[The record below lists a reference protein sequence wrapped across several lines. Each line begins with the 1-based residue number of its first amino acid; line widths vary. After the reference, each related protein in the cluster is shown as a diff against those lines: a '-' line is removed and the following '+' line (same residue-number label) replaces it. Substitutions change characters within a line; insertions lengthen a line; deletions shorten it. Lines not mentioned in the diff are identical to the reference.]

1 MLAPQVPHT
10 EDLLSAVTSP
20 THPDPHAPLRHD
32 VHDLGA
38 MLGATLRE
46 QVGERLF
53 DNVERVR
60 ALAKNAR
67 AGRDDDFRELEHLL
81 TELPV
86 DEAFNISRAFA
97 HFLTLANVAEQHHRV
112 RRRRVYQQNPDATPQ
127 PGSFDETF
135 DRLLKAGVTPEA
147 LHETICRQQIECV
160 LTAHPTEVVR
170 RTLLR
175 KHNRIAALL
184 ARRDGRDLTA
194 FERGETEQALRRDVT
209 SCWLTDEIRRTRPT
223 PLDEAHSGLAYLEET
238 LWEVVPRF
246 LRLLDTAL
254 RKFTGLPL
262 PLTVAPIRFGSWM
275 GGDRDGNPHVTA
287 AVTRNVCL
295 LARRQAL
302 TLYAR
307 DLKAL
312 ASELSMTACSD
323 ALRTRVGDAHEP
335 YRAFLDGMQ
344 ERLAATLQDVNAQLA
359 GQPPTQHANTYS
371 NANELAGDLLLCHQ
385 SLHDVGAGTIADG
398 PLLDTLRRVTCFG
411 LTLARLDVRQEAARH
426 TDVLDAFTRAQG
438 DGAYGEWDEAQR
450 QAFLARALQ
459 ADPAPIPPELLDDP
473 SHREVLDTFKAIAEL
488 GPDALGAYVIS
499 MAKMPSDILAVA
511 FLQHQAGCR
520 QRLPVVPLFE
530 TVDALRQAGATIRQ
544 LLAIP
549 WYRQQIGGA
558 LQVMVGYSDS
568 AKDAGILTA
577 GWELYKAQEELVQ
590 VCREYGIR
598 LTLFHGRGG
607 SIGRGGGPTYTAI
620 QSQPPGS
627 IDGRLRVTEQGEM
640 IQSKFGIPGIALRT
654 LEVYTTAVAE
664 ATLRPS
670 PTPGPEW
677 RACMEGLSQT
687 AMTAYR
693 EVVRHDARF
702 VPYFRAATPEAVLGE
717 LNIGS
722 RPARRRADAG
732 VDSLRAIPW
741 IFAWTQTRLMLPS
754 WLGVGAALEEAL
766 RNGQH
771 DQLHTM
777 YENWPFMQSTLDLV
791 GMVMAKADVRIAA
804 CYDEW
809 LVPESLR
816 PLGEDLR
823 RRFDAAARAVLAVTG
838 HDDLLATHP
847 VLRRSIDVRNPYV
860 DPLNIVQAALLRR
873 FREQPEDA
881 TLRDALL
888 VTANGIAAGMRN
900 TG

>member
-1 MLAPQVPHT
+1 MNT
-10 EDLLSAVTSP
+10 VTPP
-20 THPDPHAPLRHD
+20 TYPDPHAPLRHD

-38 MLGATLRE
+38 MLGDALRE

-53 DNVERVR
+53 ENVERVR
-60 ALAKNAR
+60 TLAKNAR
-67 AGRDDDFRELEHLL
+67 AGSDDDFRELEALL
-81 TELPV
+81 TDLPV
-86 DEAFNISRAFA
+86 DEALNISRAFA
-97 HFLTLANVAEQHHRV
+97 HFLALANVAEQHHRV
-112 RRRRVYQQNPDATPQ
+112 RRRRVYQQNPEAAPQ
-127 PGSFDETF
+127 RGSFDETF

-147 LHETICRQQIECV
+147 LHETICRQQVEYV

-175 KHNRIAALL
+175 KHNHIAALL
-184 ARRDGRDLTA
+184 ARRDGRDLTP
-194 FERGETEQALRRDVT
+194 FERDETEAALRRDVT
-209 SCWLTDEIRRTRPT
+209 ACWLTDEIRRARPT
-223 PLDEAHSGLAYLEET
+223 PLDEAHGGLAYLEET
-238 LWEVVPRF
+238 LWDVVPRF
-246 LRLLDTAL
+246 LHLLDAAL
-254 RKFTGLPL
+254 LKFTGKPL
-262 PLTVAPIRFGSWM
+262 PLTAAPVRFGAWM
-275 GGDRDGNPHVTA
+275 GGDRDGNPYVTA
-287 AVTRNVCL
+287 NITRQVCL

-302 TLYAR
+302 ALYAR

-323 ALRTRVGDAHEP
+323 ALRAQVGDAHEP
-335 YRAFLDGMQ
+335 YRAFLDGVQ
-344 ERLAATLQDVNAQLA
+344 ARLDATLQDVNAQLA
-359 GQPPTQHANTYS
+359 GQPPTRANTCI
-371 NANELAGDLLLCHQ
+371 NADELADALLLCHQ
-385 SLHDVGAGTIADG
+385 SLHSVGAGAIADG
-398 PLLDTLRRVTCFG
+398 PLLDALRRVTCFG
-411 LTLARLDVRQEAARH
+411 LTLARLDIRQEAARH
-426 TDVLDAFTRAQG
+426 TAVLDAFTRAQG
-438 DGAYGEWDEAQR
+438 CGAYGEWDETQR
-450 QAFLARALQ
+450 QTFLGRALQ
-459 ADPAPIPPELLDDP
+459 ADPAPTPPQLLDDP
-473 SHREVLDTFKAIAEL
+473 SHRESLETFRAIADL
-488 GPDALGAYVIS
+488 GPDTLGAYVIS
-499 MAKMPSDILAVA
+499 MAKAPSDILAVA

-544 LLAIP
+544 LLALP
-549 WYRQQIGGA
+549 WYRQQIGDM

-590 VCREYGIR
+590 ACREYGIR

-607 SIGRGGGPTYTAI
+607 SIGRGGGPTYAAI

-670 PTPGPEW
+670 PVPGPEW
-677 RACMEGLSQT
+677 RRCMERLSQT

-693 EVVRHDARF
+693 RVVRNDARF
-702 VPYFRAATPEAVLGE
+702 VPYFQAATPEAVLGE

-722 RPARRRADAG
+722 RPARRRADLG

-766 RNGQH
+766 RSGQH
-771 DQLHTM
+771 GQLHAM
-777 YENWPFMQSTLDLV
+777 YRNWPFMQSTLDLI
-791 GMVMAKADVRIAA
+791 GMVMAKADMRMAA

-809 LVPESLR
+809 LVPDALQ
-816 PLGEDLR
+816 PLGENLR
-823 RRFDAAARAVLAVTG
+823 RRFAAATRAVLEVTG
-838 HDDLLATHP
+838 HDDLLATNP

-873 FREQPEDA
+873 FRNHPADA

-888 VTANGIAAGMRN
+888 VTVNGIAAGMRN

>member
-1 MLAPQVPHT
+1 MH
-10 EDLLSAVTSP
+10 S
-20 THPDPHAPLRHD
+20 DPHAPLRQD

-38 MLGATLRE
+38 MLGDTLRE
-46 QVGERLF
+46 QAGETLF
-53 DNVERVR
+53 QTVERVR

-67 AGRDDDFRELEHLL
+67 AGSDDDFRELEHLL
-81 TELPV
+81 AQLPV
-86 DEAFNISRAFA
+86 NEALHISRAFA

-112 RRRRVYQQNPDATPQ
+112 RRRRVYQRDPQ
-127 PGSFDETF
+127 AVPQRGSCDETF
-135 DRLLKAGVTPEA
+135 ARLLAAGVTPET

-160 LTAHPTEVVR
+160 LTAHPTEVIR

-184 ARRDGRDLTA
+184 ACRDTRDLTP
-194 FERGETEQALRRDVT
+194 FERDETEQALRRDIT
-209 SCWLTDEIRRTRPT
+209 SCWLTDEIRRARPT
-223 PLDEAHSGLAYLEET
+223 PLDEAHGGLAYLEET

-254 RKFTGLPL
+254 LKFTGKAL
-262 PLTVAPIRFGSWM
+262 PLTAASVRFGSWM

-287 AVTRNVCL
+287 DVTRRVCL

-323 ALRTRVGDAHEP
+323 ALRARVGNAHEP
-335 YRAFLDGMQ
+335 YRAILDGVQ
-344 ERLAATLQDVNAQLA
+344 ERLDATLQDIDAQLA
-359 GQPPTQHANTYS
+359 GQPPTGANTYA
-371 NANELAGDLLLCHQ
+371 NADELADALLLCHQ
-385 SLHDVGAGTIADG
+385 SLHSIGAGTIADG

-438 DGAYGEWDEAQR
+438 YGAYGEWDEAQR
-450 QAFLARALQ
+450 LTFLRQALQ
-459 ADPAPIPPELLDDP
+459 NDPAPIPSQLLDDP
-473 SHREVLDTFKAIAEL
+473 SLREVLETFTAIAEL
-488 GPDALGAYVIS
+488 GPDALGAYLIS
-499 MAKMPSDILAVA
+499 MAKTPSDILAVA

-530 TVDALRQAGATIRQ
+530 TVDALRQAGVTIRQ

-549 WYRQQIGGA
+549 WYRQQLGGT

-577 GWELYKAQEELVQ
+577 GWELYKAQEQLVQ

-607 SIGRGGGPTYTAI
+607 SIGRGGGPTYAAI

-670 PTPGPEW
+670 PMPSPEW
-677 RACMEGLSQT
+677 RRCMEELSQT
-687 AMTAYR
+687 AMAAYR
-693 EVVRHDARF
+693 EVVQDDARF
-702 VPYFRAATPEAVLGE
+702 VPYFRAATPEALLGE

-722 RPARRRADAG
+722 RPARRRADVG
-732 VDSLRAIPW
+732 VQSLRAIPW

-754 WLGVGAALEEAL
+754 WLGVGNALEEAL
-766 RNGQH
+766 RRGQH
-771 DQLHTM
+771 DDLRTM
-777 YENWPFMQSTLDLV
+777 YHNWPFMQSTLDLI
-791 GMVMAKADVRIAA
+791 GMVMAKADMRIAA

-809 LVPESLR
+809 LVPEKLR

-823 RRFDAAARAVLAVTG
+823 LRFDAATRAVMAVTG
-838 HDDLLATHP
+838 HNDLLATNP

-873 FREQPEDA
+873 FRDHPEDA

-888 VTANGIAAGMRN
+888 VTVNGIAAGMRN

>member
-1 MLAPQVPHT
+1 
-10 EDLLSAVTSP
+10 LSAVTSP
-20 THPDPHAPLRHD
+20 TRPDPHAPLRHD

-38 MLGATLRE
+38 MLGDTLRE

-53 DNVERVR
+53 ENVERVR
-60 ALAKNAR
+60 TLAKDAR
-67 AGRDDDFRELEHLL
+67 AGNDDAFRELEDLL
-81 TELPV
+81 TDLPV

-112 RRRRVYQQNPDATPQ
+112 RRRRVYHRDPEATPQ
-127 PGSFDETF
+127 PGSLDETF
-135 DRLLKAGVTPEA
+135 GRLLAAGITPDI
-147 LHETICRQQIECV
+147 LHETICRLEIECV

-175 KHNRIAALL
+175 KHNRIATLL
-184 ARRDGRDLTA
+184 ARRDTFDLTV

-223 PLDEAHSGLAYLEET
+223 PLDEAHGGLAYLEET

-254 RKFTGLPL
+254 RKFTGEPL
-262 PLTVAPIRFGSWM
+262 PLTAAPIRFGSWM

-287 AVTRNVCL
+287 DVTRKVCL
-295 LARRQAL
+295 QARRQAL

-323 ALRTRVGDAHEP
+323 ALRAQVGDAHEP
-335 YRAFLDGMQ
+335 YRAFLDVVQ
-344 ERLAATLQDVNAQLA
+344 ERLDATLQDVNAQLA
-359 GQPPTQHANTYS
+359 GQAPTQHANTYTH
-371 NANELAGDLLLCHQ
+371 ADKLADDLLLCHQ

-398 PLLDTLRRVTCFG
+398 PLLDTLRRLTCFG

-438 DGAYGEWDEAQR
+438 YGAYGEWDEAQR
-450 QAFLARALQ
+450 QAFLQHALQ
-459 ADPAPIPPELLDDP
+459 ADPASIPPQLLDDA
-473 SHREVLDTFKAIAEL
+473 SHREVLETFRAIADL

-499 MAKMPSDILAVA
+499 MAKTPSDILAVA

-544 LLAIP
+544 LLALP
-549 WYRQQIGGA
+549 WYRRQTGGT

-577 GWELYKAQEELVQ
+577 GWELYKAQEELVE
-590 VCREYGIR
+590 VCREYGVR

-607 SIGRGGGPTYTAI
+607 SIGRGGGPTYAAI

-627 IDGRLRVTEQGEM
+627 VDGRLRVTEQGEM

-677 RACMEGLSQT
+677 RRCMEGLSQT
-687 AMTAYR
+687 AMAAYR
-693 EVVRHDARF
+693 QVVQDDAHF
-702 VPYFRAATPEAVLGE
+702 VAYFRAATPEAVLGE

-741 IFAWTQTRLMLPS
+741 IFAWTQTRLLLPS
-754 WLGVGAALEEAL
+754 WLGVGAALQGAL
-766 RNGQH
+766 DGGQL
-771 DQLHTM
+771 DRLREM
-777 YENWPFMQSTLDLV
+777 YRDWPFMQATLDLI

-809 LVPESLR
+809 LVPDALR
-816 PLGEDLR
+816 PLGEALR
-823 RRFDAAARAVLAVTG
+823 RRFATASRAVLAVTD
-838 HDDLLATHP
+838 HDDLLAANP
-847 VLRRSIDVRNPYV
+847 ILRRSIDVRNPYV

-873 FREQPEDA
+873 FREHPEDA

-888 VTANGIAAGMRN
+888 VTVNGIAAGMRN

>member
-1 MLAPQVPHT
+1 MTPPA
-10 EDLLSAVTSP
+10 
-20 THPDPHAPLRHD
+20 HPDPHAPLRHD

-38 MLGATLRE
+38 LLGATLRE
-46 QVGERLF
+46 QGGETLF
-53 DNVERVR
+53 QTVEGVR

-67 AGRDDDFRELEHLL
+67 AGDADAFRELERLL
-81 TELPV
+81 AQLPV
-86 DEAFNISRAFA
+86 DEALGISRAFA
-97 HFLTLANVAEQHHRV
+97 HFLTLANVAEQHHRA
-112 RRRRVYQQNPDATPQ
+112 RRRRVYQQDPQAAPQRGSCDAT
-127 PGSFDETF
+127 FA
-135 DRLLKAGVTPEA
+135 RLLASGVTPEA
-147 LHETICRQQIECV
+147 LHETICRQQIEWV

-184 ARRDGRDLTA
+184 ARRDARDLTP
-194 FERGETEQALRRDVT
+194 FERRETEQALRRDVT

-223 PLDEAHSGLAYLEET
+223 PLDEARGGLTYLEET
-238 LWEVVPRF
+238 LWDVVPRF
-246 LRLLDTAL
+246 LRLLNDAL
-254 RKFTGLPL
+254 QRFTGKSLPL
-262 PLTVAPIRFGSWM
+262 AAVPIRFGSWM

-287 AVTRNVCL
+287 AITRKVCL
-295 LARRQAL
+295 LARRQAV

-307 DLKAL
+307 DLTAL
-312 ASELSMTACSD
+312 AGELSITACSD
-323 ALRTRVGDAHEP
+323 ALRARAGNSREP
-335 YRAFLDGMQ
+335 YRAFLDSVR
-344 ERLAATLQDVNAQLA
+344 ERLDATLRDIDAQLA
-359 GQPPTQHANTYS
+359 GQPPKRANTY
-371 NANELAGDLLLCHQ
+371 AKADELADALLLCHQ
-385 SLHDVGAGTIADG
+385 SLHSVGAGTIADG

-411 LTLARLDVRQEAARH
+411 LTLARLDIRQEAARH
-426 TDVLDAFTRAQG
+426 TAVLAAFTRAQG

-450 QAFLARALQ
+450 QTFLGRALQ
-459 ADPAPIPPELLDDP
+459 TDPTPVPPQLLDDP
-473 SHREVLDTFKAIAEL
+473 SVREVLETFRTIAEL
-488 GPDALGAYVIS
+488 GPEALGVYVIS
-499 MAKMPSDILAVA
+499 MAKTPSDILAVA

-520 QRLPVVPLFE
+520 KPLPVVPLFE

-549 WYRQQIGGA
+549 WYHQQTGGT

-607 SIGRGGGPTYTAI
+607 SVGRGGGPTYAAI

-640 IQSKFGIPGIALRT
+640 IQSKFGIPDIALRT
-654 LEVYTTAVAE
+654 LEVYTAAVAE
-664 ATLRPS
+664 ATLRP
-670 PTPGPEW
+670 PPAPDPEW
-677 RACMEGLSQT
+677 RRCMETLSET
-687 AMTAYR
+687 ARTAYHD
-693 EVVRHDARF
+693 VVRNDARF
-702 VPYFRAATPEAVLGE
+702 VSYFQAATPEAVLGE

-722 RPARRRADAG
+722 RPVRRRRHDAG

-741 IFAWTQTRLMLPS
+741 LFAWTQTRLLLPS
-754 WLGVGAALEEAL
+754 WLGVGAALAEAL
-766 RNGQH
+766 RRGQR
-771 DQLHTM
+771 DDLHTM
-777 YENWPFMQSTLDLV
+777 YHHWPFMQSTLDLV
-791 GMVMAKADVRIAA
+791 GMVMAKADLRIAA

-809 LVPESLR
+809 LVPDTLR

-823 RRFDAAARAVLAVTG
+823 HRFAATTRALLAVTG
-838 HDDLLATHP
+838 RGDLLATNP

-873 FREQPEDA
+873 FRDHPEDA

-888 VTANGIAAGMRN
+888 VTVNGIAAGMRN

>member
-1 MLAPQVPHT
+1 MSTLTP
-10 EDLLSAVTSP
+10 P

-38 MLGATLRE
+38 MLGDTLRE

-67 AGRDDDFRELEHLL
+67 AGSDDDFLELERLL
-81 TELPV
+81 AQLPV
-86 DEAFNISRAFA
+86 DQTLNLSRAFA

-112 RRRRVYQQNPDATPQ
+112 RRRRVYRQNPAAKPQ
-127 PGSFDETF
+127 RGSFDETF
-135 DRLLKAGVTPEA
+135 DRLLAAGVTPET

-160 LTAHPTEVVR
+160 LTAHPTEVIR

-184 ARRDGRDLTA
+184 ARRDTRDLTP
-194 FERGETEQALRRDVT
+194 FERDETEQALRRDIT

-223 PLDEAHSGLAYLEET
+223 PLDEARGGLGHLEDT
-238 LWEVVPRF
+238 LWDVVPRF
-246 LRLLDTAL
+246 LRLLDAAL
-254 RKFTGLPL
+254 RKFTGKPL
-262 PLTVAPIRFGSWM
+262 PLTAAPIRFGSWM
-275 GGDRDGNPHVTA
+275 GGDRDGNPNVTA
-287 AVTRNVCL
+287 TVTRRACL

-312 ASELSMTACSD
+312 AGELSMTACSD
-323 ALRTRVGDAHEP
+323 ALRAQVDDAHEP
-335 YRAFLDGMQ
+335 YRAFLDGVQ
-344 ERLAATLQDVNAQLA
+344 ARLDATLQDVDAQLA
-359 GQPPTQHANTYS
+359 GQPPTDANTYV
-371 NANELAGDLLLCHQ
+371 NANELADALLLCHQ
-385 SLHDVGAGTIADG
+385 SLHSVGAGTIADG

-426 TDVLDAFTRAQG
+426 TDVLDAFTRARG

-450 QAFLARALQ
+450 QTFLGRALQ
-459 ADPAPIPPELLDDP
+459 ADPAPISPQLMDDP
-473 SHREVLDTFKAIAEL
+473 FHREILETFSTIAEL

-499 MAKMPSDILAVA
+499 MAKTPSDILAVA

-530 TVDALRQAGATIRQ
+530 TVDALRQAGSTIRQ
-544 LLAIP
+544 LLSIP
-549 WYRQQIGGA
+549 WYREQIGGT

-607 SIGRGGGPTYTAI
+607 SIGRGGGPTYAAI

-670 PTPGPEW
+670 PMPDPEW
-677 RACMEGLSQT
+677 RRCMEALSQT
-687 AMTAYR
+687 AMAAYR
-693 EVVRHDARF
+693 QVVQDDTRF

-722 RPARRRADAG
+722 RPARRRADVG

-766 RNGQH
+766 RRGQL
-771 DQLHTM
+771 DDLRTM
-777 YENWPFMQSTLDLV
+777 YHHWPFMQSTLDLIA
-791 GMVMAKADVRIAA
+791 MVMAKADVRIAA

-809 LVPESLR
+809 LVPETLR

-823 RRFDAAARAVLAVTG
+823 SRFNAATRAVMAVTG
-838 HDDLLATHP
+838 HDDLLAANP
-847 VLRRSIDVRNPYV
+847 MLRRSIDVRNPYV

-873 FREQPEDA
+873 FRDHPEDA

-888 VTANGIAAGMRN
+888 VTVNGIAAGMRN

>member
-1 MLAPQVPHT
+1 MSTLTP
-10 EDLLSAVTSP
+10 P

-38 MLGATLRE
+38 MLGDTLRE

-67 AGRDDDFRELEHLL
+67 AGSDDDFLELERLL
-81 TELPV
+81 AQFPV
-86 DEAFNISRAFA
+86 DQTLNLSRAFA

-112 RRRRVYQQNPDATPQ
+112 RRRRVYRQNPAAKPQ
-127 PGSFDETF
+127 RGSFDETF
-135 DRLLKAGVTPEA
+135 DRLLTAGVTPET

-160 LTAHPTEVVR
+160 LTAHPTEVIR

-184 ARRDGRDLTA
+184 ARRDARDLTP
-194 FERGETEQALRRDVT
+194 FERDETEQALRRDIT

-223 PLDEAHSGLAYLEET
+223 PLDEARGGLGHLEDT
-238 LWEVVPRF
+238 LWDVVPRF
-246 LRLLDTAL
+246 LRLLDAAL
-254 RKFTGLPL
+254 LKFTGKPL
-262 PLTVAPIRFGSWM
+262 PLTAAPIRFGSWM
-275 GGDRDGNPHVTA
+275 GGDRDGNPNVTA
-287 AVTRNVCL
+287 TVTRRACL

-307 DLKAL
+307 NLKAL
-312 ASELSMTACSD
+312 AGELSMTACSD
-323 ALRTRVGDAHEP
+323 ALRAQVDDAHEP
-335 YRAFLDGMQ
+335 YRAFLDGVQ
-344 ERLAATLQDVNAQLA
+344 ARLDATLQDVDAQLA
-359 GQPPTQHANTYS
+359 GQPPTHASTYV
-371 NANELAGDLLLCHQ
+371 NANELADALLLCHQ
-385 SLHDVGAGTIADG
+385 SLHSVGAGTIADG

-450 QAFLARALQ
+450 QTFLGRALQ
-459 ADPAPIPPELLDDP
+459 ADPAPIPPQLLADP
-473 SHREVLDTFKAIAEL
+473 FHREILETFGAIAEL
-488 GPDALGAYVIS
+488 GADALGAYVIS
-499 MAKMPSDILAVA
+499 MAKTPSDILAVA

-530 TVDALRQAGATIRQ
+530 TVDALRQAGSTIHQ
-544 LLAIP
+544 LLSIP
-549 WYRQQIGGA
+549 WYREQIGGT

-568 AKDAGILTA
+568 AKGAGILTA

-607 SIGRGGGPTYTAI
+607 SIGRGGGPTYAAI

-670 PTPGPEW
+670 PMPDPEW
-677 RACMEGLSQT
+677 RRCMEALSQT
-687 AMTAYR
+687 AMAAYR
-693 EVVRHDARF
+693 QVVQDDTRF

-722 RPARRRADAG
+722 RPARRRADVG

-766 RNGQH
+766 RRGQL
-771 DQLHTM
+771 DDLRTM
-777 YENWPFMQSTLDLV
+777 YHHWPFMQSTLDLIA
-791 GMVMAKADVRIAA
+791 MVMAKADVRIAA

-809 LVPESLR
+809 LVPGNLR

-823 RRFDAAARAVLAVTG
+823 RRFAAATRAVMAVTG
-838 HDDLLATHP
+838 HDDLLATNP
-847 VLRRSIDVRNPYV
+847 MLRRSIDVRNPYV

-873 FREQPEDA
+873 FRDHPEDA

-888 VTANGIAAGMRN
+888 VTVNGIAAGMRN

>member
-1 MLAPQVPHT
+1 MSREATPAP
-10 EDLLSAVTSP
+10 
-20 THPDPHAPLRHD
+20 PDPHAPLRHD

-38 MLGATLRE
+38 MLGDTLRE
-46 QVGERLF
+46 QVGDRLF
-53 DNVERVR
+53 ETVERVR
-60 ALAKNAR
+60 TLARNAR
-67 AGRDDDFRELEHLL
+67 AGNDDDFRELAHLL

-112 RRRRVYQQNPDATPQ
+112 RRRRVYHQDPEATPQ
-127 PGSFDETF
+127 RGSLDETF
-135 DRLLKAGVTPEA
+135 DRLLKAGVTPAA
-147 LHETICRQQIECV
+147 LHATICRQQVECV

-175 KHNRIAALL
+175 KHNRIADLL
-184 ARRDGRDLTA
+184 ARRDARDLTR
-194 FERGETEQALRRDVT
+194 FERDEAEQALRRDVT

-223 PLDEAHSGLAYLEET
+223 PLDEAHGGLAYLEET
-238 LWEVVPRF
+238 LWDVVPRF
-246 LRLLDTAL
+246 LRLLDASLL
-254 RKFTGLPL
+254 RFTGNPL
-262 PLTVAPIRFGSWM
+262 PLTAVPVRFGSWM
-275 GGDRDGNPHVTA
+275 GGDRDGNPYVTA
-287 AVTRNVCL
+287 DVTRNVCL

-312 ASELSMTACSD
+312 ASELSMTTCSD
-323 ALRTRVGDAHEP
+323 ALRARVGDAHEP
-335 YRAFLDGMQ
+335 YRAFLDVVQ
-344 ERLAATLQDVNAQLA
+344 ERLDATLQDVNARLA
-359 GQPPTQHANTYS
+359 GQPPSHANTYA
-371 NANELAGDLLLCHQ
+371 NAGEIADDLLLCHQ
-385 SLHDVGAGTIADG
+385 SLHSVGAGTIADG

-411 LTLARLDVRQEAARH
+411 LTLARLDIRQEATRH
-426 TDVLDAFTRAQG
+426 TGVLDAFTRAQG
-438 DGAYGEWDEAQR
+438 YGAYGEWDEARR
-450 QAFLARALQ
+450 QAFLGRTLQ
-459 ADPAPIPPELLDDP
+459 ADPAPIPPPLLDDP
-473 SHREVLDTFKAIAEL
+473 SHREVLETFRAIAEI

-499 MAKMPSDILAVA
+499 MAKTPSDILAVA

-520 QRLPVVPLFE
+520 QPLPVVPLFE

-544 LLAIP
+544 LLTLP
-549 WYRQQIGGA
+549 WYRQQIGGT

-607 SIGRGGGPTYTAI
+607 SIGRGGGPTYAAV

-670 PTPGPEW
+670 PTPGLEW
-677 RACMEGLSQT
+677 RQCMEQLSQT

-693 EVVRHDARF
+693 QVVQDDARF
-702 VPYFRAATPEAVLGE
+702 VPYFQAATPEAVLGE

-722 RPARRRADAG
+722 RPARRRTDLG

-741 IFAWTQTRLMLPS
+741 IFAWTQTRLLLPS

-766 RNGQH
+766 RSGQH
-771 DQLHTM
+771 GQLRTM
-777 YENWPFMQSTLDLV
+777 YHNWPFMQSTLDLI
-791 GMVMAKADVRIAA
+791 GMVMAKADMRIAA

-809 LVPESLR
+809 LVPDALR

-823 RRFDAAARAVLAVTG
+823 RRFAAAARAVLTVTG
-838 HDDLLATHP
+838 HDDLLATNP

-873 FREQPEDA
+873 FRDHPQDA

>member
-1 MLAPQVPHT
+1 MPPTHSDPHT
-10 EDLLSAVTSP
+10 
-20 THPDPHAPLRHD
+20 PLRHD

-38 MLGATLRE
+38 ILGDTLRE
-46 QVGERLF
+46 QVGDRLF
-53 DNVERVR
+53 DHVERVR
-60 ALAKNAR
+60 SLAKNAR
-67 AGRDDDFRELEHLL
+67 AGNDDDFRELEDLL
-81 TELPV
+81 AQLPV
-86 DEAFNISRAFA
+86 DEAFNLSRAFA

-112 RRRRVYQQNPDATPQ
+112 RRRRVYHQDPEATPQ
-127 PGSFDETF
+127 PGSLDETF
-135 DRLLKAGVTPEA
+135 HRLLAAGVTPEA
-147 LHETICRQQIECV
+147 LHETICRQQVEYV

-175 KHNRIAALL
+175 KHNRIADLL
-184 ARRDGRDLTA
+184 ARRDAHDLTR
-194 FERGETEQALRRDVT
+194 FERDETEQALRRDVT
-209 SCWLTDEIRRTRPT
+209 SCWLTDEIRRARPT
-223 PLDEAHSGLAYLEET
+223 PLDEAHGGLAYLEET
-238 LWEVVPRF
+238 LWDAVPRF
-246 LRLLDTAL
+246 LRLLDASL
-254 RKFTGLPL
+254 LKFTGKPL
-262 PLTVAPIRFGSWM
+262 PLTAVPVRFGSWM
-275 GGDRDGNPHVTA
+275 GGDRDGNPYVTA

-312 ASELSMTACSD
+312 ASELSMTTCSD
-323 ALRTRVGDAHEP
+323 ALRARAGDAHEP
-335 YRAFLDGMQ
+335 YRAFLDVVQ
-344 ERLAATLQDVNAQLA
+344 ERLDTTLQDADAQLA
-359 GQPPTQHANTYS
+359 GQPPTHAGTYP
-371 NANELAGDLLLCHQ
+371 NADELADALLLCHQ
-385 SLHDVGAGTIADG
+385 SLHSVGAGAIADG
-398 PLLDTLRRVTCFG
+398 PLLDTLRRVSCFG
-411 LTLARLDVRQEAARH
+411 LTLARLDIRQEAARH
-426 TDVLDAFTRAQG
+426 ADVLDAFTRAQG
-438 DGAYGEWDEAQR
+438 YGAYDEWDEAQR
-450 QAFLARALQ
+450 QTFLGHALQ
-459 ADPAPIPPELLDDP
+459 ADPAPIPPQLLDDP
-473 SHREVLDTFKAIAEL
+473 SHHEVLETFRAIAEL

-499 MAKMPSDILAVA
+499 MAKTPSDILAVA

-549 WYRQQIGGA
+549 WYRQQTGDT

-577 GWELYKAQEELVQ
+577 GWELYKAQEELVRA
-590 VCREYGIR
+590 CHEYGMR

-607 SIGRGGGPTYTAI
+607 SIGRGGGPTYAAI

-670 PTPGPEW
+670 PMPSPEW
-677 RACMEGLSQT
+677 RQCMEQLSQT
-687 AMTAYR
+687 AMAAYR
-693 EVVRHDARF
+693 EVVRDDGRF
-702 VPYFRAATPEAVLGE
+702 VAYFQAATPEAVLGE

-722 RPARRRADAG
+722 RPARRRADVG
-732 VDSLRAIPW
+732 VGSLRAIPW

-771 DQLHTM
+771 DQLRTM
-777 YENWPFMQSTLDLV
+777 YRNWPFMQSALDLIS
-791 GMVMAKADVRIAA
+791 MVMAKADMRVAA

-809 LVPESLR
+809 LVPDTLR
-816 PLGEDLR
+816 PLGVDLR
-823 RRFDAAARAVLAVTG
+823 RRFADATRAVLAVTG
-838 HDDLLATHP
+838 HDDLLATNP

-873 FREQPEDA
+873 FRDHPEDG

-888 VTANGIAAGMRN
+888 VTVNGIAAGMRN

>member
-1 MLAPQVPHT
+1 M
-10 EDLLSAVTSP
+10 SAVTSP

-38 MLGATLRE
+38 MLGDTLRE
-46 QVGERLF
+46 QVGKKLF
-53 DNVERVR
+53 DTVERVR
-60 ALAKNAR
+60 TLARNAR
-67 AGRDDDFRELEHLL
+67 AGNDGDFRELEHLL

-112 RRRRVYQQNPDATPQ
+112 RRRRVYHQDPEATPQ
-127 PGSFDETF
+127 RGSLDETF
-135 DRLLKAGVTPEA
+135 DRLLKDGVTSEA
-147 LHETICRQQIECV
+147 LHETICRLEIEYV

-184 ARRDGRDLTA
+184 ARRDTRDLTA
-194 FERGETEQALRRDVT
+194 FERDETEQALRRDVT
-209 SCWLTDEIRRTRPT
+209 ACWLTDEIRRTRPT
-223 PLDEAHSGLAYLEET
+223 PLDEAHGGLAYLEET
-238 LWEVVPRF
+238 LWDVVPRF
-246 LRLLDTAL
+246 LRLLDAAL
-254 RKFTGLPL
+254 QKFTGKPL
-262 PLTVAPIRFGSWM
+262 PLTAAPIRFGSWM
-275 GGDRDGNPHVTA
+275 GGDRDGNPYVTA
-287 AVTRNVCL
+287 DVTRKVCL
-295 LARRQAL
+295 QARRQAL
-302 TLYAR
+302 MLYAR

-323 ALRTRVGDAHEP
+323 ALRARVGNTHEP
-335 YRAFLDGMQ
+335 YRAFLDDMQ
-344 ERLAATLQDVNAQLA
+344 ARLDTTLQDVSAQLA
-359 GQPPTQHANTYS
+359 GQPPTQHANTYA
-371 NANELAGDLLLCHQ
+371 NADELADDLLLCHQ
-385 SLHDVGAGTIADG
+385 SLHDVGAGAIADG
-398 PLLDTLRRVTCFG
+398 PLLDTLRRLTCFG

-426 TDVLDAFTRAQG
+426 TDVLDAVTRAQG
-438 DGAYGEWDEAQR
+438 HGAYREWDEAQR
-450 QAFLARALQ
+450 QTFLARALQ
-459 ADPAPIPPELLDDP
+459 ADPVPIPPQLLDDP
-473 SHREVLDTFKAIAEL
+473 SHREVLETFRAIAEL

-499 MAKMPSDILAVA
+499 MAKTPSDILAVA

-520 QRLPVVPLFE
+520 RRLPVVPLFE

-544 LLAIP
+544 LLTLP

-590 VCREYGIR
+590 VCREYGVR

-607 SIGRGGGPTYTAI
+607 SIGRGGGPTYAAI

-664 ATLRPS
+664 ATLCPS
-670 PTPGPEW
+670 PTPSPEW
-677 RACMEGLSQT
+677 RRCMERLSQT
-687 AMTAYR
+687 AMAAYR
-693 EVVRHDARF
+693 EVVREDTRF

-722 RPARRRADAG
+722 RPARRRADVG

-754 WLGVGAALEEAL
+754 WLGVGVALEEAL
-766 RNGQH
+766 RDGQRE
-771 DQLHTM
+771 QLRAM
-777 YENWPFMQSTLDLV
+777 YHNWPFMQSTLDLIS
-791 GMVMAKADVRIAA
+791 MVMAKADGRIAA

-809 LVPESLR
+809 LVPDALR
-816 PLGEDLR
+816 PLGEGLR
-823 RRFDAAARAVLAVTG
+823 GNLAAAIRAVLAVTG
-838 HDDLLATHP
+838 HDDLLATNP

-873 FREQPEDA
+873 FRDAPEDA
-881 TLRDALL
+881 TLRNALL
-888 VTANGIAAGMRN
+888 VTVNGIAAGMRN

>member
-1 MLAPQVPHT
+1 MST
-10 EDLLSAVTSP
+10 VTPP

-32 VHDLGA
+32 VYDLGA
-38 MLGATLRE
+38 VLGDTLRE
-46 QVGERLF
+46 QVGEGLF
-53 DNVERVR
+53 QTVERVR

-67 AGRDDDFRELEHLL
+67 AGSDDDFRELEHLL
-81 TELPV
+81 AQLPV
-86 DEAFNISRAFA
+86 SEALHISRAFA

-112 RRRRVYQQNPDATPQ
+112 RRRRVYQQDPQ
-127 PGSFDETF
+127 AVPQRGSCDETF
-135 DRLLKAGVTPEA
+135 ARLLAAGVTPET

-160 LTAHPTEVVR
+160 LTAHPTEVIR

-184 ARRDGRDLTA
+184 ACRDTRDLTP
-194 FERGETEQALRRDVT
+194 FERDETEQALRRDIT
-209 SCWLTDEIRRTRPT
+209 SCWLTDEIRRARPT
-223 PLDEAHSGLAYLEET
+223 PLDEAHGGLAYLEET

-254 RKFTGLPL
+254 LKFTGKAL
-262 PLTVAPIRFGSWM
+262 PLTAASVRFGSWM

-287 AVTRNVCL
+287 DVTRRVCL

-323 ALRTRVGDAHEP
+323 ALRARVGNAHEP
-335 YRAFLDGMQ
+335 YRAILDGVQ
-344 ERLAATLQDVNAQLA
+344 ERLDATLQDIDAQLA
-359 GQPPTQHANTYS
+359 GQPPTGANTYA
-371 NANELAGDLLLCHQ
+371 NADELADALLLCHQ
-385 SLHDVGAGTIADG
+385 SLHSIGAGTIADG

-411 LTLARLDVRQEAARH
+411 LTLARLDVRQEATRH

-438 DGAYGEWDEAQR
+438 YGAYGEWDEAQR
-450 QAFLARALQ
+450 LTFLRQALQ
-459 ADPAPIPPELLDDP
+459 NDPAPIPPQLLDDP
-473 SHREVLDTFKAIAEL
+473 FHREVLETFRAIAEL

-499 MAKMPSDILAVA
+499 MAKTPSDILAVA
-511 FLQHQAGCR
+511 FLQHQTGCR

-549 WYRQQIGGA
+549 WYREQIGGT

-590 VCREYGIR
+590 VCGEYGVR

-607 SIGRGGGPTYTAI
+607 SIGRGGGPTYAAI

-640 IQSKFGIPGIALRT
+640 IQSKFGIPDIALRT

-664 ATLRPS
+664 ATLHPS
-670 PTPGPEW
+670 PMPSPAW
-677 RACMEGLSQT
+677 RRCMEELSQT
-687 AMTAYR
+687 AMDAYR
-693 EVVRHDARF
+693 KVVQEDARF
-702 VPYFRAATPEAVLGE
+702 VLYFQAATPEAVLGE

-722 RPARRRADAG
+722 RPARRRADVS

-754 WLGVGAALEEAL
+754 WLGVGDALEEAL
-766 RNGQH
+766 RRGQH
-771 DQLHTM
+771 DDLRTM
-777 YENWPFMQSTLDLV
+777 YHDWPFMQSTLDLI
-791 GMVMAKADVRIAA
+791 GMVMAKADMRIAA

-809 LVPESLR
+809 LVPEPLR

-823 RRFDAAARAVLAVTG
+823 HRFAAATRAVLAVTG
-838 HDDLLATHP
+838 HDDLLATNP

-873 FREQPEDA
+873 FRDHPEDA

-888 VTANGIAAGMRN
+888 VTVNGIAAGMRN

>member
-1 MLAPQVPHT
+1 MH
-10 EDLLSAVTSP
+10 S
-20 THPDPHAPLRHD
+20 DPHAPLRQD

-38 MLGATLRE
+38 VLGDTLRE
-46 QVGERLF
+46 QAGETLF
-53 DNVERVR
+53 QTVERVR

-67 AGRDDDFRELEHLL
+67 AGSDDDFRELEHLL
-81 TELPV
+81 AQLPV
-86 DEAFNISRAFA
+86 NEALHISRAFA

-112 RRRRVYQQNPDATPQ
+112 RRRRVYQRDPQ
-127 PGSFDETF
+127 AVPQRGSCDETF
-135 DRLLKAGVTPEA
+135 ARLLAAGVTPET

-160 LTAHPTEVVR
+160 LTAHPTEVIR

-184 ARRDGRDLTA
+184 ACRDTRDLTP
-194 FERGETEQALRRDVT
+194 FERDETEQALRRDIT
-209 SCWLTDEIRRTRPT
+209 SCWLTDEIRRARPT
-223 PLDEAHSGLAYLEET
+223 PLDEAHGGLAYLEET

-254 RKFTGLPL
+254 LKFTGKAL
-262 PLTVAPIRFGSWM
+262 PLTAASVRFGSWM

-287 AVTRNVCL
+287 DVTRRVCL

-323 ALRTRVGDAHEP
+323 ALRARVGNAHEP
-335 YRAFLDGMQ
+335 YRAILDGVQ
-344 ERLAATLQDVNAQLA
+344 ERLDATLQDIDAQLA
-359 GQPPTQHANTYS
+359 GQPPTGANTYA
-371 NANELAGDLLLCHQ
+371 NADELADALLLCHQ
-385 SLHDVGAGTIADG
+385 SLHSIGAGTIADG

-411 LTLARLDVRQEAARH
+411 LTLARLDVRQEATRH

-438 DGAYGEWDEAQR
+438 YGAYGEWDEAQR
-450 QAFLARALQ
+450 LTFLRQALQ
-459 ADPAPIPPELLDDP
+459 NDPAPIPPQLLDDP
-473 SHREVLDTFKAIAEL
+473 FHREVLETFRAIAEL

-499 MAKMPSDILAVA
+499 MAKTPSDILAVA
-511 FLQHQAGCR
+511 FLQHQTGCR

-549 WYRQQIGGA
+549 WYREQIGGT

-607 SIGRGGGPTYTAI
+607 SIGRGGGPTYAAI

-640 IQSKFGIPGIALRT
+640 IQSKFGIPDIALRT

-664 ATLRPS
+664 ATLHPS
-670 PTPGPEW
+670 PMPSPAW
-677 RACMEGLSQT
+677 RRCMEELSQT
-687 AMTAYR
+687 AMDAYR
-693 EVVRHDARF
+693 KVVQEDARF
-702 VPYFRAATPEAVLGE
+702 VPYFQAATPEAVLGE

-722 RPARRRADAG
+722 RPARRRADVS

-754 WLGVGAALEEAL
+754 WLGVGDALEEAL
-766 RNGQH
+766 RRGQH
-771 DQLHTM
+771 DDLRTM
-777 YENWPFMQSTLDLV
+777 YHDWPFMQSTLDLI
-791 GMVMAKADVRIAA
+791 GMVMAKADMRIAA

-809 LVPESLR
+809 LVPEPLR

-823 RRFDAAARAVLAVTG
+823 HRFAAATRAVLAVTG
-838 HDDLLATHP
+838 HDDLLATNP

-873 FREQPEDA
+873 FRDHPEDA

-888 VTANGIAAGMRN
+888 VTVNGIAAGMRN

>member
-1 MLAPQVPHT
+1 MSTLTLPA
-10 EDLLSAVTSP
+10 
-20 THPDPHAPLRHD
+20 HPGPHAPLRHD

-38 MLGATLRE
+38 MLGDTLRE
-46 QVGERLF
+46 QVGEELF
-53 DNVERVR
+53 ENVERVR
-60 ALAKNAR
+60 TLAKNAR
-67 AGRDDDFRELEHLL
+67 AGNDDDFLELEHLL
-81 TELPV
+81 AQLPV
-86 DEAFNISRAFA
+86 DETFNISRAFA

-112 RRRRVYQQNPDATPQ
+112 RRRRVYQQNPKATPQ
-127 PGSFDETF
+127 GGSFDETF
-135 DRLLKAGVTPEA
+135 DRLLAAGVTPEA

-160 LTAHPTEVVR
+160 LTAHPTEVIR

-184 ARRDGRDLTA
+184 ARRDARDLTP
-194 FERGETEQALRRDVT
+194 FERDETEQALRRDIT

-223 PLDEAHSGLAYLEET
+223 PLDEARGGLAYLEDT
-238 LWEVVPRF
+238 LWDVVPRF
-246 LRLLDTAL
+246 LRLLDDAL
-254 RKFTGLPL
+254 QRFTGKPL
-262 PLTVAPIRFGSWM
+262 LLAAAPVRFGSWM

-287 AVTRNVCL
+287 DVTRNVCL
-295 LARRQAL
+295 LARRQAIM
-302 TLYAR
+302 LYAR

-323 ALRTRVGDAHEP
+323 ALRARVGNAHEP
-335 YRAFLDGMQ
+335 YRAFLDGVQ
-344 ERLAATLQDVNAQLA
+344 ERLDATLQDIDAQLA
-359 GQPPTQHANTYS
+359 GQPPTHANTYA
-371 NANELAGDLLLCHQ
+371 NADELADDLLLCHQ
-385 SLHDVGAGTIADG
+385 SLHSVGAGTIADG

-411 LTLARLDVRQEAARH
+411 LTLARLDIRQEATRH

-438 DGAYGEWDEAQR
+438 YGAYGEWDETQR
-450 QAFLARALQ
+450 RIFFKHALQ
-459 ADPAPIPPELLDDP
+459 AEPVPIPPQLLNDP
-473 SHREVLDTFKAIAEL
+473 SHREVLETFKAIAEL

-499 MAKMPSDILAVA
+499 MAKTPSDILAVV

-530 TVDALRQAGATIRQ
+530 TVDALRQAGVTIRQ
-544 LLAIP
+544 LLALP
-549 WYRQQIGGA
+549 WYRQQIGDA

-607 SIGRGGGPTYTAI
+607 SIGRGGGPTYAAI

-670 PTPGPEW
+670 PLPAPEW
-677 RACMEGLSQT
+677 RRDMERLSQT
-687 AMTAYR
+687 AMSAYR
-693 EVVRHDARF
+693 QVVQGDSRF
-702 VPYFRAATPEAVLGE
+702 VPYFQAATPEAVLGE

-722 RPARRRADAG
+722 RPARRRADIG

-766 RNGQH
+766 RHGQQ
-771 DQLHTM
+771 DRLRTM
-777 YENWPFMQSTLDLV
+777 YHDWPFMQSTLDLI
-791 GMVMAKADVRIAA
+791 GMVMAKADMRIAT

-809 LVPESLR
+809 LVPEPLR

-823 RRFDAAARAVLAVTG
+823 RRFAAAIRAVLAVTS
-838 HDDLLATHP
+838 HDDLLATNP
-847 VLRRSIDVRNPYV
+847 MLRRSIDVRNPYV

-873 FREQPEDA
+873 FRTQPEDT

-888 VTANGIAAGMRN
+888 ITVNGIAAGMRN

>member
-1 MLAPQVPHT
+1 MST
-10 EDLLSAVTSP
+10 VTPP

-32 VHDLGA
+32 VYDLGA
-38 MLGATLRE
+38 VLGDTLRE
-46 QVGERLF
+46 QVGEELF
-53 DNVERVR
+53 QTVERVR

-67 AGRDDDFRELEHLL
+67 AGSDHDFRELEHLL
-81 TELPV
+81 AQLPV
-86 DEAFNISRAFA
+86 DQTLNISRAFA

-112 RRRRVYQQNPDATPQ
+112 RRRRVYQQSPKAEPQ
-127 PGSFDETF
+127 RGSFDETF
-135 DRLLKAGVTPEA
+135 NRLLAAGVTPET

-184 ARRDGRDLTA
+184 ARRDTHDLTP
-194 FERGETEQALRRDVT
+194 FERDEAEQALRRDIT
-209 SCWLTDEIRRTRPT
+209 SCWLTDEIRRARPT
-223 PLDEAHSGLAYLEET
+223 PLDEARGGLGHLEDT
-238 LWEVVPRF
+238 LWDVVPRF
-246 LRLLDTAL
+246 LRLLDAAL
-254 RKFTGLPL
+254 LKFTGKPL
-262 PLTVAPIRFGSWM
+262 PLTAAPVRFGSWM

-287 AVTRNVCL
+287 DITRRVCL
-295 LARRQAL
+295 LARRQTI

-323 ALRTRVGDAHEP
+323 ALRAQVDDAHEP
-335 YRAFLDGMQ
+335 YRAFLDGVQ
-344 ERLAATLQDVNAQLA
+344 ARLDATLRDIDAQLA
-359 GQPPTQHANTYS
+359 GRWPTPVNTYAS
-371 NANELAGDLLLCHQ
+371 ADEFADALLLCHQ
-385 SLHDVGAGTIADG
+385 SLHSVGAGAIADG
-398 PLLDTLRRVTCFG
+398 PLLDTLRRLTCFG
-411 LTLARLDVRQEAARH
+411 LTLARLDIRQEAARH
-426 TDVLDAFTRAQG
+426 TDVLDAVTRAQG
-438 DGAYGEWDEAQR
+438 YGPYAKWDEAQR
-450 QAFLARALQ
+450 LTFLQQALQ
-459 ADPAPIPPELLDDP
+459 NDPAPALPRLPDDP
-473 SHREVLDTFKAIAEL
+473 SLREVLETFTAIAEL

-499 MAKMPSDILAVA
+499 MAKTPSDILAVA

-520 QRLPVVPLFE
+520 RRLPVVPLFE

-549 WYRQQIGGA
+549 WYRQQLGGT

-590 VCREYGIR
+590 VCREYGVR

-607 SIGRGGGPTYTAI
+607 SIGRGGGPTYAAI

-640 IQSKFGIPGIALRT
+640 IQSKFGIPDIALRT
-654 LEVYTTAVAE
+654 LEVYTTAVAD
-664 ATLRPS
+664 ATLHPS
-670 PTPGPEW
+670 PMPSPAW
-677 RACMEGLSQT
+677 RRCMEELSQT
-687 AMTAYR
+687 AMNAYR
-693 EVVRHDARF
+693 KVVQEDARF
-702 VPYFRAATPEAVLGE
+702 VPYFQAATPEAVLGE

-722 RPARRRADAG
+722 RPARRRADVS

-754 WLGVGAALEEAL
+754 WLGVGDALEEAL
-766 RNGQH
+766 HRGQH
-771 DQLHTM
+771 DDLRTM
-777 YENWPFMQSTLDLV
+777 YHDWPFMQSTLDLI
-791 GMVMAKADVRIAA
+791 GMVMAKADMRIAA

-809 LVPESLR
+809 LVPEPLR

-823 RRFDAAARAVLAVTG
+823 HRFATATRAVLAVTG
-838 HDDLLATHP
+838 HDDLLATNP

-873 FREQPEDA
+873 FRDHPEDA

-888 VTANGIAAGMRN
+888 VTVNGIAAGMRN

>member
-1 MLAPQVPHT
+1 MPL
-10 EDLLSAVTSP
+10 
-20 THPDPHAPLRHD
+20 THPDPHAPLRQD

-46 QVGERLF
+46 QVGDRLF

-60 ALAKNAR
+60 TLARNAR
-67 AGRDDDFRELEHLL
+67 AGNEDDFRELARLL

-86 DEAFNISRAFA
+86 DEAFNLSRAFA

-112 RRRRVYQQNPDATPQ
+112 RRRRVYHQDPEATPQ

-135 DRLLKAGVTPEA
+135 DRLLAAGVTPEA
-147 LHETICRQQIECV
+147 LHETVCRQQIEYV

-175 KHNRIAALL
+175 KHNRIADLL
-184 ARRDGRDLTA
+184 ARRDVRDLTR
-194 FERGETEQALRRDVT
+194 FERDETEQALRRDVT
-209 SCWLTDEIRRTRPT
+209 SCWLTDEIRRARPT
-223 PLDEAHSGLAYLEET
+223 PLDEAHGGLAYLEET
-238 LWEVVPRF
+238 LWDAVPRF
-246 LRLLDTAL
+246 LRLLDVAL
-254 RKFTGLPL
+254 RKYTGKPL
-262 PLTVAPIRFGSWM
+262 PLTAAPVRFGSWM
-275 GGDRDGNPHVTA
+275 GGDRDGNPYVTA
-287 AVTRNVCL
+287 DVTRNVCL

-302 TLYAR
+302 MLYAR
-307 DLKAL
+307 DLKDL

-323 ALRTRVGDAHEP
+323 ALRARVGDAHEP
-335 YRAFLDGMQ
+335 YRAFLDAVQ
-344 ERLAATLQDVNAQLA
+344 ARLDATLQDVNAQLT
-359 GQPPTQHANTYS
+359 GQPPAHAGTYP
-371 NANELAGDLLLCHQ
+371 NADELADALLLCHQ
-385 SLHDVGAGTIADG
+385 SLHSVGAGAIADG

-411 LTLARLDVRQEAARH
+411 LTLARLDIRQEAARH
-426 TDVLDAFTRAQG
+426 ADVLDAFTRAQG
-438 DGAYGEWDEAQR
+438 LGAYGEWDETRR
-450 QAFLARALQ
+450 QTFLGRALQ
-459 ADPAPIPPELLDDP
+459 ADPVPIPPQLLDDP
-473 SHREVLDTFKAIAEL
+473 SHHEVLETFRAITDL

-499 MAKMPSDILAVA
+499 MAKTPSDILAVA

-544 LLAIP
+544 LLALP
-549 WYRQQIGGA
+549 WYRQQIGGT

-590 VCREYGIR
+590 VCREYGVR

-607 SIGRGGGPTYTAI
+607 SIGRGGGPTYAAI

-640 IQSKFGIPGIALRT
+640 IQSKFGIPGIAVRT
-654 LEVYTTAVAE
+654 LEVYTMAVAE
-664 ATLRPS
+664 ATLRPALEPS
-670 PTPGPEW
+670 PEW
-677 RACMEGLSQT
+677 RQCMEQLSQT
-687 AMTAYR
+687 AMAAYR
-693 EVVRHDARF
+693 EVVRDDERF
-702 VPYFRAATPEAVLGE
+702 VAYFQAATPEAVLGE

-722 RPARRRADAG
+722 RPARRRADVG
-732 VDSLRAIPW
+732 VASLRAIPW

-766 RNGQH
+766 RSGQH
-771 DQLHTM
+771 GQLRTM
-777 YENWPFMQSTLDLV
+777 YRNWPFMQSALDLIS
-791 GMVMAKADVRIAA
+791 MVVAKADMRVAA

-809 LVPESLR
+809 LVPDALR

-823 RRFDAAARAVLAVTG
+823 RRFAAATRAVLAVTG
-838 HDDLLATHP
+838 HDDLLATNP

-860 DPLNIVQAALLRR
+860 DPLNIVQADLLRR
-873 FREQPEDA
+873 FRDHPEDD

-888 VTANGIAAGMRN
+888 VTVNGIAAGMRN